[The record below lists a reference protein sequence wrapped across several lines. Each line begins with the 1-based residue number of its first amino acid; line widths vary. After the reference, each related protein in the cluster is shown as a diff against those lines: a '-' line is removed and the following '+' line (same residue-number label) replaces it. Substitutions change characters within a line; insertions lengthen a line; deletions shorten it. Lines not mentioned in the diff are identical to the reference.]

1 MIGLQGK
8 VIVVTGGFGTLGRA
22 VADAAITA
30 GAKLALVD
38 LAAVPDHASITED
51 KAGSEFPGIDLQD
64 EDAVETVL
72 AEIASRFGRI
82 DGVANVAGGFAWQTI
97 AESRSAT
104 WEALHGQNLRTAL
117 NVSRAA
123 IRHFPGGSGAIVNIG
138 ALGAQAAVAGMAAYA
153 ASKSG
158 VHRLTEAMADEFK
171 HTGMRVN
178 AVLPSIIDTPANRAA
193 MPDADFSAWI
203 APADLAQ
210 VILFLLSDASRAVNG
225 ALLPVR
231 GRS

>member
-1 MIGLQGK
+1 MAGLQGK

-22 VADAAITA
+22 VADAVISA
-30 GAKLALVD
+30 GARPALVD
-38 LAAVPDHASITED
+38 LAALPDHAPSTD
-51 KAGSEFPGIDLQD
+51 DTARSAFPLVDLQD
-64 EDAVETVL
+64 AQAAEAVL

-97 AESRSAT
+97 ADGQPAT
-104 WEALHGQNLRTAL
+104 WDALYGQNLRTAV

-123 IRHFPGGSGAIVNIG
+123 LPHFPGGGGAIVNVG
-138 ALGAQAAVAGMAAYA
+138 ALGAQAATAGMAAYA

-158 VHRLTEAMADEFK
+158 VHRLTEAMADELK
-171 HTGMRVN
+171 RTGLRVN
-178 AVLPSIIDTPANRAA
+178 AVLPGIIDTPANRAA
-193 MPDADFSAWI
+193 MPDADSSAWV